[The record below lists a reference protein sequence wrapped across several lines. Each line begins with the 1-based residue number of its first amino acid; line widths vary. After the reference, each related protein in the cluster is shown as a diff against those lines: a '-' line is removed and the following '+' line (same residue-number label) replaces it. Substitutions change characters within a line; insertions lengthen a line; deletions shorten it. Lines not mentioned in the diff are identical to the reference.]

1 MEKDKR
7 IEKEIVFEDY
17 NESHREKLFDII
29 RKTWNYDQFASPKIA
44 KKLSVIFLYSC
55 LAQQTFTKVALIDN
69 TPVGVIMARNKSK
82 EKFNIKYK
90 FKQFMSIISLMISK
104 EGRQTS
110 KIFKGV
116 SDTDKVILNEANRN
130 YSGELVFFA
139 IDSDC
144 RGMGL
149 GKKLFSKA
157 KEYMKSDGMNDFY
170 LFTDTTCNFGFYE
183 HNGMT
188 RRGEKREQVEVDG
201 QKADMKF
208 FIYDFD
214 L

>member
-1 MEKDKR
+1 MEKDKK

-44 KKLSVIFLYSC
+44 RKLSVIFLYSC

-82 EKFNIKYK
+82 ERANIKYK
-90 FKQFMSIISLMISK
+90 FKQFMAIISLLISK

-116 SDTDKVILNEANRN
+116 SDTDAVLLNEANRD

-144 RGMGL
+144 RGIGL
-149 GKKLFSKA
+149 GQKLFSKA

-188 RRGEKREQVEVDG
+188 RRGEKREKVEVDG
-201 QKADMKF
+201 QMADMKF
-208 FIYDFD
+208 FIYDFN

>member
-1 MEKDKR
+1 MGNEKKL
-7 IEKEIVFEDY
+7 EKEIVFEDY
-17 NESHREKLFDII
+17 NKSHSEKLFDII

-44 KKLSVIFLYSC
+44 RKLSVIFLYSC

-69 TPVGVIMARNKSK
+69 VPVGVIMARNKSK
-82 EKFNIKYK
+82 EKSNIKYK
-90 FKQFMSIISLMISK
+90 LKQFMAILSLLIHK
-104 EGRQTS
+104 EARQTS

-116 SDTDKVILNEANRN
+116 SDTDAILLNEANRD

-139 IDSDC
+139 VDSDC

-149 GKKLFSKA
+149 GQKLFSKA

-188 RRGEKREQVEVDG
+188 RRGEKREKVEVDG

-208 FIYDFD
+208 FIYDFN

>member
-1 MEKDKR
+1 MGNEKKL
-7 IEKEIVFEDY
+7 EKEIVFEDY
-17 NESHREKLFDII
+17 NKSHSEKLFDII

-44 KKLSVIFLYSC
+44 RKLSIIFLYSC

-69 TPVGVIMARNKSK
+69 VPVGVIMARNKSK
-82 EKFNIKYK
+82 EKSNIKYK
-90 FKQFMSIISLMISK
+90 LKQFMAILSLLIHK

-116 SDTDKVILNEANRN
+116 SDTDAVLLNEANRD

-139 IDSDC
+139 VDSDC

-149 GKKLFSKA
+149 GQKLFSKA

>member
-1 MEKDKR
+1 MGNEKKL
-7 IEKEIVFEDY
+7 EKEIVFEDY
-17 NESHREKLFDII
+17 NKSHSEKLFDII
-29 RKTWNYDQFASPKIA
+29 RKTWNYDQFASQKIA
-44 KKLSVIFLYSC
+44 RKLSIIFLYSC

-69 TPVGVIMARNKSK
+69 VPVGVIMARNKSK
-82 EKFNIKYK
+82 ERSNIKYK
-90 FKQFMSIISLMISK
+90 LKQFMAILSLLIHK

-116 SDTDKVILNEANRN
+116 SDTDAILLNEANRD

-139 IDSDC
+139 VDSDC

-149 GKKLFSKA
+149 GQKLFSKA

-188 RRGEKREQVEVDG
+188 RRGEKREKVEVDG
-201 QKADMKF
+201 QMADMKF

>member
-1 MEKDKR
+1 MRNEKKL
-7 IEKEIVFEDY
+7 EKEIVFEDY
-17 NESHREKLFDII
+17 NKSHSEKLFDII
-29 RKTWNYDQFASPKIA
+29 RKTWNYDQVASPKIA
-44 KKLSVIFLYSC
+44 RKLSVIFLYSC

-69 TPVGVIMARNKSK
+69 VPVGVIMARNKSK
-82 EKFNIKYK
+82 EKSNIKYK
-90 FKQFMSIISLMISK
+90 FKQFMAIISLLISK

-116 SDTDKVILNEANRN
+116 SDTDAVLLNEANRD

-139 IDSDC
+139 VDSDC

-149 GKKLFSKA
+149 GQKLFSKA

-188 RRGEKREQVEVDG
+188 RRGEKRKKVEVDG
-201 QKADMKF
+201 QMADMKF
-208 FIYDFD
+208 FIYDFN

>member
-1 MEKDKR
+1 MGNEKKL
-7 IEKEIVFEDY
+7 EKEIVFEDY
-17 NESHREKLFDII
+17 NKSHSEKLFDII

-44 KKLSVIFLYSC
+44 RKLSVIFLYSC

-69 TPVGVIMARNKSK
+69 VPVGVIMARNKSK
-82 EKFNIKYK
+82 EKSNIKYK
-90 FKQFMSIISLMISK
+90 LKQFMAILSLLIHK

-116 SDTDKVILNEANRN
+116 SDTDAILLNEANRD

-139 IDSDC
+139 VDSDC

-149 GKKLFSKA
+149 GQKLFSKA

-170 LFTDTTCNFGFYE
+170 LFTDTTCNFGFLDIW
-183 HNGMT
+183 HL
-188 RRGEKREQVEVDG
+188 Q
-201 QKADMKF
+201 
-208 FIYDFD
+208 I
-214 L
+214 

>member
-1 MEKDKR
+1 MGNEKKL
-7 IEKEIVFEDY
+7 EKEIVFEDY
-17 NESHREKLFDII
+17 NKSHSEKLFDII

-44 KKLSVIFLYSC
+44 RKLSIIFLYSC

-69 TPVGVIMARNKSK
+69 VPVGVIMARNKSK
-82 EKFNIKYK
+82 ERSNIKYK
-90 FKQFMSIISLMISK
+90 LKQFMAIISLLISK

-116 SDTDKVILNEANRN
+116 SDTDAILLNEANRD

-139 IDSDC
+139 VDSDC

-149 GKKLFSKA
+149 GQKLFSKA

-188 RRGEKREQVEVDG
+188 RRGEKREKVEVDG
-201 QKADMKF
+201 QMADMKF
-208 FIYDFD
+208 FIYDFN

>member
-1 MEKDKR
+1 MGNEKKL
-7 IEKEIVFEDY
+7 EKEIVFEDY
-17 NESHREKLFDII
+17 NKSHSEKLFDII

-44 KKLSVIFLYSC
+44 RKLSIIFLYSC

-69 TPVGVIMARNKSK
+69 VSVGVIMARNKSK
-82 EKFNIKYK
+82 EKSNIKYK
-90 FKQFMSIISLMISK
+90 LKQFMAILSLLIHK

-116 SDTDKVILNEANRN
+116 SDTDAILLNEANRD

-139 IDSDC
+139 VDSDC

-149 GKKLFSKA
+149 GQKLFSKA

-183 HNGMT
+183 HNGMI
-188 RRGEKREQVEVDG
+188 RRGEKREKVEVDG
-201 QKADMKF
+201 QMADMKF

>member
-1 MEKDKR
+1 MGNEKKL
-7 IEKEIVFEDY
+7 EKEIVFEDY
-17 NESHREKLFDII
+17 NKSHSEKLFDII

-44 KKLSVIFLYSC
+44 RKLSIIFLYSC

-69 TPVGVIMARNKSK
+69 VPVGVIMARNKSK
-82 EKFNIKYK
+82 ERFNIKYK
-90 FKQFMSIISLMISK
+90 LKQFMAILSLLIHK

-116 SDTDKVILNEANRN
+116 SDTDAILLNEANRD

-139 IDSDC
+139 VDSDC

-149 GKKLFSKA
+149 GQKLFSKA

-188 RRGEKREQVEVDG
+188 RRGEKREKVEVDG